1 MDKFSNINKK
11 LEQYNQEHIINL
23 CKNFTDVEKE
33 KIYEQ
38 IDGLNLEQIDKLYDE
53 LSNKEKVDSS
63 NVQEIEALN
72 TDNLT
77 AEELKEYYSTGE
89 KILKSNQYA
98 LVTMSGGQGTR
109 LGYDKPKGTFKIDIQ
124 PKPKYLFEIL
134 ADKLKI
140 ENKKYNNIIPWY
152 IMTSK
157 ENDKQIKDFFNQHN
171 YFDYPREFVK
181 FFEQNNLPL
190 ITENK
195 KLII

>member
-77 AEELKEYYSTGE
+77 AEELKEYY
-89 KILKSNQYA
+89 
-98 LVTMSGGQGTR
+98 
-109 LGYDKPKGTFKIDIQ
+109 
-124 PKPKYLFEIL
+124 
-134 ADKLKI
+134 
-140 ENKKYNNIIPWY
+140 
-152 IMTSK
+152 
-157 ENDKQIKDFFNQHN
+157 
-171 YFDYPREFVK
+171 
-181 FFEQNNLPL
+181 
-190 ITENK
+190 
-195 KLII
+195 